1 VGAGRVLK
9 HLVVPHWISRK
20 GFSRRTVDRIR
31 DAIRDSES
39 KHLGEICFVVEG
51 GLPVPFLFMKK
62 PARARAEDLFASL
75 RVWDTEHN
83 SGILVYVQRV
93 DRRIEIV
100 ADRGIAARVAQAEW
114 DAICREMEGAFR
126 EGRFADGALRA
137 IERCTALLVAHFPSR
152 GRRNPN
158 ELPDRPI
165 LL

>member
-1 VGAGRVLK
+1 MGAGRVLK

-62 PARARAEDLFASL
+62 PARARAEDLFARL

-83 SGILVYVQRV
+83 SGVLVYVQLV

-100 ADRGIAARVAQAEW
+100 ADLGISAKVGQAAW
-114 DAICREMEGAFR
+114 DKICRRMEEEFR
-126 EGRFADGALRA
+126 AGRFEDGALHGVEA
-137 IERCTALLVAHFPSR
+137 ITALLARHFPPTGS
-152 GRRNPN
+152 NPD
-158 ELPDRPI
+158 ELPNRPVV
-165 LL
+165 L